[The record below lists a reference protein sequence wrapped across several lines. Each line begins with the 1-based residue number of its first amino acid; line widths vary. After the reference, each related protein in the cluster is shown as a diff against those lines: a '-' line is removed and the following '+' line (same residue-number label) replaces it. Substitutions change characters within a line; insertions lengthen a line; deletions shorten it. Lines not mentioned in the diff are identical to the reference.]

1 MIERIDRITNFGVFK
16 NFTCNHPDFKKYNL
30 IYGWNYSGKT
40 TLSRIFRCIELEELH
55 IDFSDSEF
63 ELTDNQNN
71 KIRHNKLDNTTSKFR
86 IFNTDFI
93 DSNLYW
99 DNQEANPIFIL
110 GEEDIESQN
119 QIKILAEEI
128 NNLKDGKKK
137 KSKEKSDSERDL
149 EKKLTDKAREL
160 DRIKPPYDKRKLRN
174 ILENIQ
180 SDLEKYCLN
189 ETVLHELLKTLNT
202 PPKEKISEISLEI
215 LDEEKL
221 DEIKELLD
229 KTAISQTIERLEKNP
244 KLNNW
249 VRKGLDLHV
258 DKTKCEFCSSKLPE
272 NLLQIYEKHFSEEY
286 ENLLNELNKAIQDL
300 NRVKLINSF
309 PDNKRIYPRLE
320 ERYKT
325 VKSNFENSINE
336 YNRIIDDLAK
346 LLKAKINNPFKK
358 LANELIP
365 FNVIGI
371 HEGLKD
377 FNEIRIIHNNIC
389 DNFQNEQE
397 NAFEKL
403 ELHYAYEFDNE
414 NKYYNALNGMRQ
426 LKNEIKKINEEIA
439 KKEEEIHKIESQLS
453 DVGKAADK
461 INQDLHNIFGR
472 EHIKLDATDENK
484 FKILRDGREAKN
496 LSEGEKTAIAFSY
509 FLTRLEDKETDIS
522 EATIFIDDPISSL
535 DSNHLYNTFA
545 IIKANLENCD
555 QLFISTHNLEFF
567 NLIKD
572 WFTKMKGNKSKCC
585 YYLIERITS
594 NGNEISII
602 SELPSFLLKYRSE
615 YHYLFY
621 KIKLFSTNPTTEF
634 ESLYQLPNIIRRF
647 LEAFI
652 GFKYSKGLKDG
663 LEMIISDKSDRIKI
677 DKFVNNFSHQRD
689 LSRSLV
695 FTDVNECKRI
705 VDIVLGAVK
714 RKDGEHYDVLED
726 IYNGVVDK

>member
-1 MIERIDRITNFGVFK
+1 MIERIDKIKNFGMFK
-16 NFTCNHPDFKKYNL
+16 NFTCINPDFKKYNL

-55 IDFSDSEF
+55 IDFPDSEF

-71 KIRHNKLDNTTSKFR
+71 KIKHNKLDYTTSKFR
-86 IFNTDFI
+86 IFNTDFVNN
-93 DSNLYW
+93 NLYW

-110 GEEDIESQN
+110 GEEDIESQK
-119 QIKILAEEI
+119 QIKILEDDI
-128 NNLKDGKKK
+128 NKLKNTKKK
-137 KSKEKSDSERDL
+137 KDKEKSDCEKGL

-160 DRIKPPYDKRKLRN
+160 DRIKPPYDKRKLKHR
-174 ILENIQ
+174 IEYFQ
-180 SDLEKYCLN
+180 FDLEKHCLN
-189 ETVLHELLKTLNT
+189 RNVLHGIIKTLNT
-202 PPKEKISEISLEI
+202 PPKDKILEISLEI
-215 LDEEKL
+215 LCKKKL
-221 DEIKELLD
+221 DEIKEVLD

-249 VRKGLDLHV
+249 VRSGLDLHV

-272 NLLQIYEKHFSEEY
+272 NLLQTYENHFSEEY
-286 ENLLNELNKAIQDL
+286 KNLLNELNKEIQDL
-300 NRVKLINSF
+300 NRLKLIISF
-309 PDNKRIYPRLE
+309 PDDNRIYPRLE
-320 ERYKT
+320 DRYKT
-325 VKSNFENSINE
+325 VKSNFKDSMTE
-336 YNRIIDDLAK
+336 YNKIIDGLVK
-346 LLKAKINNPFKK
+346 SLEAKINNPFKK
-358 LANELIP
+358 LADELIP
-365 FNVIGI
+365 LNVINI
-371 HEGLKD
+371 HEALKD
-377 FNEIRIIHNNIC
+377 FNELLSIHNDIC

-414 NKYYNALNGMRQ
+414 NKYYDTLNGVHQ
-426 LKNEIKKINEEIA
+426 LENEIKKINEERA
-439 KKEEEIHKIESQLS
+439 EKEDEVHKIESQWS
-453 DVGKAADK
+453 DVSKAADK
-461 INQDLHNIFGR
+461 INQDLQNIFGR
-472 EHIKLDATDENK
+472 EHIKLVATYENK
-484 FKILRDGREAKN
+484 FKMLRDGREAKN

-522 EATIFIDDPISSL
+522 EAIIFIDDPISSL

-545 IIKANLENCD
+545 IIKAKLENCD

-621 KIKLFSTNPTTEF
+621 KIKLFATNPTTEF
-634 ESLYQLPNIIRRF
+634 ENLYQLPNIIRRF

-663 LEMIISDKSDRIKI
+663 LEMIISDESDRIKI

-705 VDIVLGAVK
+705 VDIVLEAVK

-726 IYNGVVDK
+726 IYNGVGDK

>member
-1 MIERIDRITNFGVFK
+1 
-16 NFTCNHPDFKKYNL
+16 
-30 IYGWNYSGKT
+30 
-40 TLSRIFRCIELEELH
+40 
-55 IDFSDSEF
+55 
-63 ELTDNQNN
+63 
-71 KIRHNKLDNTTSKFR
+71 
-86 IFNTDFI
+86 
-93 DSNLYW
+93 
-99 DNQEANPIFIL
+99 
-110 GEEDIESQN
+110 
-119 QIKILAEEI
+119 
-128 NNLKDGKKK
+128 
-137 KSKEKSDSERDL
+137 
-149 EKKLTDKAREL
+149 
-160 DRIKPPYDKRKLRN
+160 
-174 ILENIQ
+174 
-180 SDLEKYCLN
+180 
-189 ETVLHELLKTLNT
+189 
-202 PPKEKISEISLEI
+202 
-215 LDEEKL
+215 
-221 DEIKELLD
+221 
-229 KTAISQTIERLEKNP
+229 
-244 KLNNW
+244 
-249 VRKGLDLHV
+249 
-258 DKTKCEFCSSKLPE
+258 
-272 NLLQIYEKHFSEEY
+272 
-286 ENLLNELNKAIQDL
+286 LNKGIQVL
-300 NRVKLINSF
+300 NRLKLIISF
-309 PDNKRIYPRLE
+309 PDDKRIYPRLE
-320 ERYKT
+320 GRYKT
-325 VKSNFENSINE
+325 VKSNFENSING
-336 YNRIIDDLAK
+336 YNRIIDELAK
-346 LLKAKINNPFKK
+346 LLEAKINNPFKK
-358 LANELIP
+358 LADELIP
-365 FNVIGI
+365 LNVISI
-371 HEGLKD
+371 HEALKD
-377 FNEIRIIHNNIC
+377 FNELLSIHNDIC

-414 NKYYNALNGMRQ
+414 NKYYDALNGMHQ
-426 LKNEIKKINEEIA
+426 LENEIKKINDEIA

-461 INQDLHNIFGR
+461 INQDLQSIFGR
-472 EHIKLDATDENK
+472 EHIKLEAADENK

-522 EATIFIDDPISSL
+522 EAIIFIDDPISSL

-545 IIKANLENCD
+545 IIKAKLENCD

-621 KIKLFSTNPTTEF
+621 KIKLFATNPTTEF

-663 LEMIISDKSDRIKI
+663 LEMIISDESDRIKI

-705 VDIVLGAVK
+705 VDIVLEAVK
-714 RKDGEHYDVLED
+714 RKDREHYDVLEA
-726 IYNGVVDK
+726 IYNGVGDK

>member
-1 MIERIDRITNFGVFK
+1 MIERIDIIKNFGVFK
-16 NFTCNHPDFKKYNL
+16 NFTCINPDFKKYNL

-55 IDFSDSEF
+55 IDFPDSEF
-63 ELTDNQNN
+63 ELTDDQNN
-71 KIRHNKLDNTTSKFR
+71 KIKHNKLDYTISKFR
-86 IFNTDFI
+86 IFNTDFVN
-93 DSNLYW
+93 SNLYW

-110 GEEDIESQN
+110 GEEDIESQK
-119 QIKILAEEI
+119 QIKILEDNR
-128 NNLKDGKKK
+128 NNLEYTKKK
-137 KSKEKSDSERDL
+137 KDKDKSDCEKDL

-160 DRIKPPYDKRKLRN
+160 DRIKPPYDKRKSKK
-174 ILENIQ
+174 ILEEFQ
-180 SDLEKYCLN
+180 SDLKKHCLN
-189 ETVLHELLKTLNT
+189 GNVLHEIIKTLNT
-202 PPKEKISEISLEI
+202 SPKDKISEISLEI
-215 LDEEKL
+215 LSEKKL
-221 DEIKELLD
+221 DEIKEVLD

-249 VRKGLDLHV
+249 VRNGLDLHV

-272 NLLQIYEKHFSEEY
+272 NLLETYEEHFSEEY
-286 ENLLNELNKAIQDL
+286 ENLLNELNKGIQVL
-300 NRVKLINSF
+300 NRLKLIISF
-309 PDNKRIYPRLE
+309 PDDKRIYPRLE
-320 ERYKT
+320 GRYKT
-325 VKSNFENSINE
+325 VKSNFENSING
-336 YNRIIDDLAK
+336 YNRIIDELAK
-346 LLKAKINNPFKK
+346 LLEAKINNPFKK
-358 LANELIP
+358 LADELIP
-365 FNVIGI
+365 LNVISI
-371 HEGLKD
+371 HEALKD
-377 FNEIRIIHNNIC
+377 FNELLSIHNDIC

-414 NKYYNALNGMRQ
+414 NKYYDALNGMHQ
-426 LKNEIKKINEEIA
+426 LENEIKKINDEIA

-461 INQDLHNIFGR
+461 INQDLQSIFGR
-472 EHIKLDATDENK
+472 EHIKLEAADENK

-522 EATIFIDDPISSL
+522 EAIIFIDDPISSL

-545 IIKANLENCD
+545 IIKAKLENCD

-621 KIKLFSTNPTTEF
+621 KIKLFATNPTTEF

-663 LEMIISDKSDRIKI
+663 LEMIISDESDRIKI

-705 VDIVLGAVK
+705 VDIVLEAVK
-714 RKDGEHYDVLED
+714 RKDREHYDVLEA
-726 IYNGVVDK
+726 IYNGVGDK